1 MFSLLAALER
11 VTSLSRRSARE
22 HRDETVVAVGMGGE
36 EFCERN
42 GLDPKRDVDRQP
54 AGVNFYS
61 YDWATADRGTVTIE
75 HGTHGFSV
83 PDALGVMGAE
93 DADRVETGFLR
104 VWVSFGFLG
113 GGEVSHAG
121 VRDAT
126 YEFLA
131 DLQERGWSRWHSH
144 GSPRLRGR
152 EAFEYMTDDL
162 VYSAPL
168 DYEPTLEEWL
178 GEYTIR
184 WSLHADGVF
193 LTLQFRRNSQKMEPD
208 EPGEYYFKMN
218 LESRDQRGRS
228 YFEGEDRDRW
238 EALWPALSAERRTRR
253 AEREAALRE
262 AGATI
267 DESYTDPELLPDD

>member
-1 MFSLLAALER
+1 
-11 VTSLSRRSARE
+11 
-22 HRDETVVAVGMGGE
+22 MGGE

-42 GLDPKRDVDRQP
+42 GLDQKRNVNRQP
-54 AGVNFYS
+54 AGLNFYR
-61 YDWATADRGTVTIE
+61 YGWPTDDRGTVTVE
-75 HGTHGFSV
+75 HGPHGFDV
-83 PDALGVMGAE
+83 PDALSVMGTE
-93 DADRVETGFLR
+93 DADRVETGFLD
-104 VWVSFGFLG
+104 VSVGFSLLG
-113 GGEVSHAG
+113 GGSVSHAG

-131 DLQERGWSRWHSH
+131 DLQDRGWSQWHSH

-152 EAFEYMTDDL
+152 EAFEYMTNDL

-184 WSLHADGVF
+184 WSLHANGVF

-208 EPGEYYFKMN
+208 EPGEYYFRMN

-253 AEREAALRE
+253 AESEAALRE

-267 DESYTDPELLPDD
+267 DESYTDPELLPND